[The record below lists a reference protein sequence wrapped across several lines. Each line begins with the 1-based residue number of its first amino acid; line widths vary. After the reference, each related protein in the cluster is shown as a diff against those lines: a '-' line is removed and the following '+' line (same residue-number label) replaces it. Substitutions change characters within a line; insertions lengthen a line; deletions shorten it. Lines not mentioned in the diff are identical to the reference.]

1 MAGSK
6 STTSHLK
13 RKTQEQLDGRETKH
27 LRTLS
32 NSRET
37 NITFR
42 LLDLPAELRNLVYE
56 KVAEEQVAYLVRR
69 NLQDR
74 PGLLSVNRQLR
85 NEYIPIMLLYPSK
98 IQANVMNFDFR
109 DVHACIN
116 RLCNAEM
123 NTVSITKPRSREL
136 HIQLQIR
143 KDASWDSYW
152 LWRWLYRVRPT
163 NEKRMMLHVSYSLV
177 PYYGDYVSEYFLPP
191 SSLPGY
197 PYVPGW
203 ARMLDNHLRSAKD
216 VKAIEEGT
224 KIRASFD
231 GLF

>member
-1 MAGSK
+1 MAEPK

-13 RKTQEQLDGRETKH
+13 RKTQEQLDGPETKH
-27 LRTLS
+27 LRSLS

-37 NITFR
+37 NMTFR

-56 KVAEEQVAYLVRR
+56 KVAEEQIAYLVRR

-74 PGLLSVNRQLR
+74 SGLLSVNRQLR

-98 IQANVMNFDFR
+98 IQANVINFDFR
-109 DVHACIN
+109 EVVACIN
-116 RLCNAEM
+116 RLSSADM
-123 NTVSITKPRSREL
+123 DSVRITKRRSWEL
-136 HIQLQIR
+136 HIQLQIQ

-152 LWRWLYRVRPT
+152 LFRYLYRIRST
-163 NEKRMMLHVSYSLV
+163 NEKHLMLHISYSLV
-177 PYYGDYVSEYFLPP
+177 PYYGDDVSEYFLPP

-203 ARMLDNHLRSAKD
+203 AKMLGNHLRSPKEAK
-216 VKAIEEGT
+216 AAEEAT